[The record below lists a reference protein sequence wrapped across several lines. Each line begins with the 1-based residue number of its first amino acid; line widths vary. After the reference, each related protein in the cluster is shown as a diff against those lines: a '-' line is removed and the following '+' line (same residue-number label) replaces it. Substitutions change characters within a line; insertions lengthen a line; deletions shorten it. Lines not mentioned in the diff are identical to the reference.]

1 MDVSQLRRLVCG
13 IRIIS
18 VGLRTTAT
26 KISARWAFRASNHI
40 SSPFAFH
47 PSPKLLFNVLFL
59 LYVLK
64 DTEFY
69 Y

>member
-1 MDVSQLRRLVCG
+1 MDVSQLRRLVCE
-13 IRIIS
+13 IRIIT

-47 PSPKLLFNVLFL
+47 PSPKLLFKH
-59 LYVLK
+59 LK
-64 DTEFY
+64 LIFSENFVNY